1 MLGLVAS
8 SSTSM
13 LPTLSLGSHSPP
25 TTAVIQRLPDSRT
38 EAVPFTVV
46 VIQTAG
52 AGPAPISLT
61 LVGWVVVGVNLT
73 LPLSPSPHSHDPY
86 SYL

>member
-8 SSTSM
+8 SSISM
-13 LPTLSLGSHSPP
+13 LPTLSLDSHSPL
-25 TTAVIQRLPDSRT
+25 TIAVIQPRPDSLI
-38 EAVPFTVV
+38 EAVPFTVAL
-46 VIQTAG
+46 IQTAG
-52 AGPAPISLT
+52 AGLGPISLT